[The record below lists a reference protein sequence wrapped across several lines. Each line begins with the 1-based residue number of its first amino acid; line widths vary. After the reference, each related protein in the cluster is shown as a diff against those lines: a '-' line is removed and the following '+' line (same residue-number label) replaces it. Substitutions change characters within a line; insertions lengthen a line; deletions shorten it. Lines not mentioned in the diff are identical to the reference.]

1 MKIKTD
7 LWIMSHAMFLDWI
20 KLQTLLEYRLNA
32 LLHRE
37 IKAIP
42 FQDGD
47 YWDVEI
53 TPVSVEE
60 MELLLDVAEADE
72 EDRKN
77 HLEADWTRK
86 SLTDAFSQKLLAP
99 ELPFPIKTTVSTEG
113 GVYFIGQ
120 DIPYY
125 KLDQPEEG
133 APATE

>member
-113 GVYFIGQ
+113 GVYFIGH

-125 KLDQPEEG
+125 KLYQPEED
-133 APATE
+133 AHETE

>member
-1 MKIKTD
+1 MKVKTD

-37 IKAIP
+37 IEAIP

-60 MELLLDVAEADE
+60 MELLLNVAEADE
-72 EDRKN
+72 KDRKN

-86 SLTDAFSQKLLAP
+86 SLTDALSQKLLSP
-99 ELPFPIKTTVSTEG
+99 ELPFPIKTTVSTER

-125 KLDQPEEG
+125 KLYQPKEVAHE
-133 APATE
+133 TE

>member
-1 MKIKTD
+1 MKVKTD

-37 IKAIP
+37 IEAIP

-60 MELLLDVAEADE
+60 MELLLDIAKADE

-125 KLDQPEEG
+125 KLYQPKEDAHE
-133 APATE
+133 TE

>member
-1 MKIKTD
+1 MKVKTD

-32 LLHRE
+32 LLHR
-37 IKAIP
+37 
-42 FQDGD
+42 D

-113 GVYFIGQ
+113 GVYFIGH

-125 KLDQPEEG
+125 KLYQPEED
-133 APATE
+133 AHETE

>member
-1 MKIKTD
+1 MKVKTD

-86 SLTDAFSQKLLAP
+86 SLTDAFSPKAAGP
-99 ELPFPIKTTVSTEG
+99 
-113 GVYFIGQ
+113 
-120 DIPYY
+120 
-125 KLDQPEEG
+125 G
-133 APATE
+133 AAFSH

>member
-1 MKIKTD
+1 MKMKTD

-77 HLEADWTRK
+77 HLGADWTRK
-86 SLTDAFSQKLLAP
+86 SLTKAFSQKLLAP
-99 ELPFPIKTTVSTEG
+99 ELPFPIKATVSTEA
-113 GVYFIGQ
+113 GVYFIGL

-125 KLDQPEEG
+125 KLYQPKEDAHE
-133 APATE
+133 TE

>member
-1 MKIKTD
+1 MKMKTD

-37 IKAIP
+37 IEAIP

-53 TPVSVEE
+53 TPVSEAE

-77 HLEADWTRK
+77 HLGADWTRK
-86 SLTDAFSQKLLAP
+86 SLTKAFSQKLLAP
-99 ELPFPIKTTVSTEG
+99 ELPFPIKATVSTEA
-113 GVYFIGQ
+113 GVYFIGL
-120 DIPYY
+120 DLPYY
-125 KLDQPEEG
+125 KLYQPKEDAHE
-133 APATE
+133 TE

>member
-1 MKIKTD
+1 MKVKTD
-7 LWIMSHAMFLDWI
+7 LWIMGHAMFLDWI

-37 IKAIP
+37 IEAIP

-60 MELLLDVAEADE
+60 MELLLNVAEADE

-86 SLTDAFSQKLLAP
+86 SLTDALSQKLLSP

-125 KLDQPEEG
+125 KLYQPKEDAHE
-133 APATE
+133 TE

>member
-1 MKIKTD
+1 MKVKTD

-37 IKAIP
+37 IEAIP

-53 TPVSVEE
+53 TPVSEAE

-77 HLEADWTRK
+77 HLGADWTRK
-86 SLTDAFSQKLLAP
+86 SLTKAFSQKLLAP
-99 ELPFPIKTTVSTEG
+99 ELPFPIKATVSTEA
-113 GVYFIGQ
+113 GVYFIGL

-125 KLDQPEEG
+125 KLYQPKED
-133 APATE
+133 APETE

>member
-1 MKIKTD
+1 MKVKTD

-86 SLTDAFSQKLLAP
+86 SLTDVFSQKLLAP

-113 GVYFIGQ
+113 GVYFIGH

-125 KLDQPEEG
+125 KLYQPEED
-133 APATE
+133 AHETE

>member
-1 MKIKTD
+1 MKMKTD

-37 IKAIP
+37 IEAIP

-77 HLEADWTRK
+77 HLGADWTRK
-86 SLTDAFSQKLLAP
+86 SLTKAFSQKLLAP
-99 ELPFPIKTTVSTEG
+99 ELPFPIKATVSTEA
-113 GVYFIGQ
+113 GVYFIGL

-125 KLDQPEEG
+125 KLYQPKEDAHE
-133 APATE
+133 TE

>member
-1 MKIKTD
+1 MKVKTD

-37 IKAIP
+37 IEAIP

-53 TPVSVEE
+53 TPVSEAE

-77 HLEADWTRK
+77 HLGADWTRK
-86 SLTDAFSQKLLAP
+86 SLTKAFSQKLLAP
-99 ELPFPIKTTVSTEG
+99 ELPFPIKATVSTEA
-113 GVYFIGQ
+113 GVYFIGL

-125 KLDQPEEG
+125 KLYQPKEDAHE
-133 APATE
+133 TE

>member
-37 IKAIP
+37 IEAIP

-53 TPVSVEE
+53 TPVSEAE

-77 HLEADWTRK
+77 HLGADWTRK
-86 SLTDAFSQKLLAP
+86 SLTKAFSQKLLAP
-99 ELPFPIKTTVSTEG
+99 ELPFPIKATVSTEA
-113 GVYFIGQ
+113 GVYFIGL
-120 DIPYY
+120 DIPFY
-125 KLDQPEEG
+125 KLYQPEED
-133 APATE
+133 AHETE

>member
-1 MKIKTD
+1 MKVKTD

-37 IKAIP
+37 IEAIP

-60 MELLLDVAEADE
+60 MELLLNVAEADE

-86 SLTDAFSQKLLAP
+86 SLTDALSQKLLSP

-125 KLDQPEEG
+125 KLYQPKEDAHE
-133 APATE
+133 TE

>member
-37 IKAIP
+37 IEAIP

-53 TPVSVEE
+53 TPVSEAE

-77 HLEADWTRK
+77 HLGADWTRK
-86 SLTDAFSQKLLAP
+86 SLTKAFSQKLLAP
-99 ELPFPIKTTVSTEG
+99 ELPFPIKATVSTEA
-113 GVYFIGQ
+113 GVYFIGL

-125 KLDQPEEG
+125 KLYQPKEDAHE
-133 APATE
+133 TE

>member
-1 MKIKTD
+1 MKMKTD

-37 IKAIP
+37 IEAIP

-53 TPVSVEE
+53 TPVSEAE

-77 HLEADWTRK
+77 HLGADWTRK
-86 SLTDAFSQKLLAP
+86 SLTKAFSQKLLAP
-99 ELPFPIKTTVSTEG
+99 ELPFPIKATISTEA
-113 GVYFIGQ
+113 GVYFIGL

-125 KLDQPEEG
+125 KLYQPKEDAHE
-133 APATE
+133 TE

>member
-1 MKIKTD
+1 M
-7 LWIMSHAMFLDWI
+7 
-20 KLQTLLEYRLNA
+20 EYRLNA

-60 MELLLDVAEADE
+60 MEVLLDVAEADE

-86 SLTDAFSQKLLAP
+86 SLTDALSQKLLAP
-99 ELPFPIKTTVSTEG
+99 ELPFPIKTTVSTEE

-125 KLDQPEEG
+125 KLYQPEED
-133 APATE
+133 AHETE

>member
-1 MKIKTD
+1 
-7 LWIMSHAMFLDWI
+7 MSHAMFLDWI

-37 IKAIP
+37 IEAIP

-53 TPVSVEE
+53 TPVSEAE

-77 HLEADWTRK
+77 HLGADWTRK
-86 SLTDAFSQKLLAP
+86 SLTKAFSQKLLAP
-99 ELPFPIKTTVSTEG
+99 ELPFPIKATVSTEA
-113 GVYFIGQ
+113 GVYFIGL

-125 KLDQPEEG
+125 KLYQPKEDAHE
-133 APATE
+133 TE

>member
-1 MKIKTD
+1 MKMKTD

-37 IKAIP
+37 IEAIP

-53 TPVSVEE
+53 TPVSEAE

-77 HLEADWTRK
+77 HLGADWTRK
-86 SLTDAFSQKLLAP
+86 SLTKAFSQKLLAP
-99 ELPFPIKTTVSTEG
+99 ELPFPINATVSTEA
-113 GVYFIGQ
+113 GVYFIGL

-125 KLDQPEEG
+125 KLYQPKEDAHE
-133 APATE
+133 TE

>member
-1 MKIKTD
+1 MKVKTD

-37 IKAIP
+37 IEAIP

-60 MELLLDVAEADE
+60 MELLLNVAEADE

-86 SLTDAFSQKLLAP
+86 SLTDALSQKLLSP
-99 ELPFPIKTTVSTEG
+99 DLPFPIKTTVSTEG

-125 KLDQPEEG
+125 KLYQPKEDAHE
-133 APATE
+133 TE

>member
-1 MKIKTD
+1 MKMKTD

-37 IKAIP
+37 IEAIP

-53 TPVSVEE
+53 TPVSEAE

-77 HLEADWTRK
+77 HLGADWTRK
-86 SLTDAFSQKLLAP
+86 SLTKAFSQKLLAP
-99 ELPFPIKTTVSTEG
+99 ELPFPIKATVSTEA
-113 GVYFIGQ
+113 GVYFIGL

-125 KLDQPEEG
+125 KMYQPKEDAHE
-133 APATE
+133 TE

>member
-1 MKIKTD
+1 MKMKTD

-53 TPVSVEE
+53 TPVSEAE

-77 HLEADWTRK
+77 HLGADWTRK
-86 SLTDAFSQKLLAP
+86 SLTKAFSQKLLAP
-99 ELPFPIKTTVSTEG
+99 ELPFPIKATVSTEA
-113 GVYFIGQ
+113 GVYFIGL

-125 KLDQPEEG
+125 KLYQPKEDAHE
-133 APATE
+133 TE

>member
-1 MKIKTD
+1 MKMKTD

-20 KLQTLLEYRLNA
+20 KLRTLLEYRLNA

-37 IKAIP
+37 IEAIP

-53 TPVSVEE
+53 TPVSAAE

-72 EDRKN
+72 EDREN
-77 HLEADWTRK
+77 HLGADWTRK
-86 SLTDAFSQKLLAP
+86 SLTNAFSQKLLAS
-99 ELPFPIKTTVSTEG
+99 ELPFPIKATVSTEA
-113 GVYFIGQ
+113 GVYFIGL

-125 KLDQPEEG
+125 KLYQPKEDAHE
-133 APATE
+133 TE